1 MNLRLLYLL
10 VLLFLSSNVLADGF
24 DPAAYCAAGQR
35 KVALKKT
42 TLSDTAENNYDIK
55 YLKFN
60 LNLNNTS
67 TSINGN
73 VTTYAQV
80 TASSFSTYVFELN
93 NVLTIDS
100 LKINGTL
107 ASVSTTGNVRKV
119 TLTSTLSSGSF
130 FTAQVFYHGISPIG
144 TGFFTQGLNTAVL
157 SSGTHIMYSC
167 SDPNWALDWWP
178 CKQSITDKIDSVDM
192 WVTIP
197 DSTKMGS
204 NGLLQSVTTVAP
216 GFVQYKWKTKYPIDY
231 YLISVAVAP
240 YVDFSSYMHFT
251 GSTDSMLIQQYFYDT
266 ASFLPLYK
274 KNFDSTGLMVDYFS
288 TLYGRYPFYKEKYGH
303 CFTDLGGGMEHQ
315 TMTTMGE
322 TQTVLIAH
330 ELCHQWFGDCVTYAS
345 WKDIWLSEGFASY
358 NEQLYLEHF
367 WSVAAAHNYRTTRY
381 NAVMG
386 FPDGSVYLNDTD
398 TTNVGR
404 IFDTRLT
411 YYKGAAVAH
420 MLRFVAPADTLFF
433 KGLQEY
439 QKKYAFKTATTDSL
453 KNVMEAVYGIP
464 LDTFF
469 NQWVYGQ
476 GYPTYAATWNQ
487 VGNTVYVQLVQTTS
501 MPSSVGCFST
511 PLEIELKSSVA
522 DTVVKVYSNQNRQLY
537 SFTWDRTMGN
547 LTIDPNN
554 WILNK
559 TGTITHDPTLN
570 IPELTN
576 ADIIKIYP
584 NPSGDNWQLILKT
597 TGVPLTLT
605 DVNGRMVWHGKSEL
619 NVTTIP
625 GKHLAAGN
633 YFLKLETA
641 TGSKTMK
648 LVHW

>member
-1 MNLRLLYLL
+1 MNIRLLYLF
-10 VLLFLSSNVLADGF
+10 LFLVVSGTAYSRGF
-24 DPAAYCAAGQR
+24 DPASYCAESKK
-35 KVALKKT
+35 KVALKTT
-42 TLSDTAENNYDIK
+42 TLSDTSENDYDIK

-60 LNLNNTS
+60 LNLNSIS
-67 TSINGN
+67 TIVSGD

-80 TASSFSTYVFELN
+80 TATTLSNYVFELN
-93 NVLTIDS
+93 SVLTIDS
-100 LKINGTL
+100 LKINGVL
-107 ASVSTTGNVRKV
+107 SSVSTTGNVRKV
-119 TLTSTLSSGSF
+119 SISPALATGSF
-130 FTAQVFYHGISPIG
+130 FTAQVYYHGISPVG

-157 SSGTHIMYSC
+157 TSGTHIMYSC
-167 SDPNWALDWWP
+167 SDPDWALDWWP

-192 WVTIP
+192 WVTVP
-197 DSTKMGS
+197 DSVKVGS
-204 NGLLQSVTTVAP
+204 NGLLQSVNAVAP
-216 GFVQYKWKTKYPIDY
+216 GFAQYKWKTLYPIDY
-231 YLISVAVAP
+231 YLISVAIAP
-240 YVDFSSYMHFT
+240 YVDLSSYMHFT

-266 ASFLPLYK
+266 ASFLPLYR
-274 KNFDSTGLMVDYFS
+274 KNFDSTALMVDYFS
-288 TLYGRYPFYKEKYGH
+288 KLYGRYPFYKEKYGH
-303 CFTDLGGGMEHQ
+303 CFTNLGGGMEHQ

-367 WSVAAAHNYRTTRY
+367 WSSAAVNNYRTLRY
-381 NAVMG
+381 NSIMG

-420 MLRFVAPADTLFF
+420 MLRFMAPDDTFFF

-439 QKKYAFKTATTDSL
+439 QKRYAFKIATTDSL
-453 KNVMEAVYGIP
+453 KNIMEGVYGIQ

-476 GYPTYAATWNQ
+476 GYPTYAAKWNQ
-487 VGNTVYVQLVQTTS
+487 VDNVVYVQLSQTTS
-501 MPSSVGCFST
+501 MPSSVSCFST
-511 PLEIELKSSVA
+511 PLEMQLKSA
-522 DTVVKVYSNQNRQLY
+522 AGDTVVKIYNDQNTQLY
-537 SFTWDRTMGN
+537 SFNWDRKMSG

-559 TGTITHDPTLN
+559 VGIISHDASLN
-570 IPELTN
+570 VNSLD
-576 ADIIKIYP
+576 DIDKVQVYP
-584 NPSGDNWQLILKT
+584 NPSKDNWEL
-597 TGVPLTLT
+597 TGVPAGLSLTLLNA
-605 DVNGRMVWHGKSEL
+605 DGHVIWQGKSQPDS
-619 NVTTIP
+619 TKIS
-625 GKHLAAGN
+625 GARLAAGN
-633 YFLKLETA
+633 YFLKFVTN
-641 TGSKTMK
+641 TCNKTIK